1 MYCTEEL
8 FLFLLG
14 QNILN
19 LVVLAMGRGG
29 RAFVFFPAHCSIT
42 ISLHTQKKYIKMK
55 ENYYSILE
63 YISMFELMDRE
74 YYTSIFFEEQGIR
87 SLQVIPRYVL
97 AACPGKSPRNISG
110 ITLNNLPHQISR
122 RKRHFIYNNNHHMK

>member
-1 MYCTEEL
+1 
-8 FLFLLG
+8 
-14 QNILN
+14 
-19 LVVLAMGRGG
+19 
-29 RAFVFFPAHCSIT
+29 
-42 ISLHTQKKYIKMK
+42 MK

-97 AACPGKSPRNISG
+97 AAYALVKVPGIYLVSHL
-110 ITLNNLPHQISR
+110 ITYLIR
-122 RKRHFIYNNNHHMK
+122 

>member
-1 MYCTEEL
+1 
-8 FLFLLG
+8 
-14 QNILN
+14 
-19 LVVLAMGRGG
+19 
-29 RAFVFFPAHCSIT
+29 
-42 ISLHTQKKYIKMK
+42 
-55 ENYYSILE
+55 
-63 YISMFELMDRE
+63 MFELMDRE